1 MTNDDLLVSVYFND
15 LPKGTKFY
23 THTYKGFLTPELL
36 KLTKQNVLYRGVP
49 QRFPK
54 PKSRQVIIRIPRKKY
69 IDFLAQNPHTTP
81 STQELIEL
89 HNQP

>member
-1 MTNDDLLVSVYFND
+1 MTNADFLVSVYFND

-23 THTYKGFLTPELL
+23 THKYKGFLTPELL

-69 IDFLAQNPHTTP
+69 IDFLTQNPHTTL
-81 STQELIEL
+81 STQELIKL

>member
-1 MTNDDLLVSVYFND
+1 MTDDDFHVLVYFND

-23 THTYKGFLTPELL
+23 THKYGGYLAPELL

-54 PKSRQVIIRIPRKKY
+54 PKSRQVVIRIPRKKY
-69 IDFLAQNPHTTP
+69 IDFLAENPHTIP

-89 HNQP
+89 HNRP